1 MKNCATHPLF
11 HFEMVVTH
19 SRLSII
25 SSNGI
30 LLDIQQKMKWIHCC
44 EWSHNDKADADYVT
58 RQDCAL

>member
-1 MKNCATHPLF
+1 
-11 HFEMVVTH
+11 MVVTH

-25 SSNGI
+25 ISNGI

-58 RQDCAL
+58 RQDCSL